1 MKQKKL
7 IIFFPSIEKG
17 GVEKNLFL
25 VSNFLSKKIKNI
37 SIITSNPNEI
47 YNKKI
52 NIITNRIN
60 IHNKSRLIK
69 NLFCSYLLIK
79 RILKNKNLIIMSF
92 QSNIYATLI
101 SFFFGVKIICR
112 ANASPKGWLNNPFK
126 KFIYKIIMKLSS
138 KIIVNSREMKLEFKR
153 DLNLKSLLIY
163 NPLDKQQIITKS
175 RKKLKFNFYNKKNH
189 LKIINIGRFTDQK
202 DQITLLKAL
211 VLLKN
216 KLKFQLILMGQGS
229 KKKELNRFIK
239 NNDLNKNVRIIN
251 YIKNPYPILKKSDLL
266 ILTSKYEGLPNVLL
280 EAITLKKLVIS
291 SDCPTGP
298 KEILQNGKGG
308 ILFKTGNYFDLYKK
322 IINLKQKNKFNKKKV
337 LFAYNSLKKFDLNF
351 NLKKYL
357 KLYHT
362 LNKIN

>member
-17 GVEKNLFL
+17 GVEKNLFII
-25 VSNFLSKKIKNI
+25 SNFFSKKIKNI
-37 SIITSNPNEI
+37 AIITSNPNEI

-60 IHNKSRLIK
+60 IYNKSRFIK

-79 RILKNKNLIIMSF
+79 EILKNKNLIIMSF

-101 SFFFGVKIICR
+101 SFFFGVKVICR

-126 KFIYKIIMKLSS
+126 KLIYKIIMGLSS

-163 NPLDKQQIITKS
+163 NPLDKQQIISKS
-175 RKKLKFNFYNKKNH
+175 RKKAKINFYNKKNH

-211 VLLKN
+211 VLLKDQ
-216 KLKFQLILMGQGS
+216 LKFQLILLGQGS
-229 KKKELNRFIK
+229 KKKELKNFIE
-239 NNDLNKNVRIIN
+239 NNDLNKNVKIID

-308 ILFKTGNYFDLYKK
+308 VLFKTGNYFDLYKK
-322 IINLKQKNKFNKKKV
+322 ILDLKQKNKSNKKKV
-337 LFAYNSLKKFDLNF
+337 LFAYNSLKKFDINF

-357 KLYHT
+357 KLYHN
-362 LNKIN
+362 LN

>member
-7 IIFFPSIEKG
+7 IIFFPSIERG
-17 GVEKNLFL
+17 GVEKNLFI
-25 VSNFLSKKIKNI
+25 VSNFLLKKIENV
-37 SIITSNPNEI
+37 SIITSTPREI
-47 YNKKI
+47 NNKKI

-60 IHNKSRLIK
+60 IHNKSRVIK

-79 RILKNKNLIIMSF
+79 EILSNKNLIIMSF
-92 QSNIYATLI
+92 QSNAYATLI
-101 SFFFGVKIICR
+101 SFFFGIKIICR

-126 KFIYKIIMKLSS
+126 RFIYKMIMELSS
-138 KIIVNSREMKLEFKR
+138 KIIVNSREMQLEFKR
-153 DLNLKSLLIY
+153 DLNLKSFLIY
-163 NPLDKQQIITKS
+163 NPLDKKNIIANS
-175 RKKLKFNFYNKKNH
+175 RKKSKINFYNKKKH

-211 VLLKN
+211 VLLKD
-216 KLKFQLILMGQGS
+216 KLKFQLILLGQGS
-229 KKKELNRFIK
+229 KKKELKNFIE
-239 NNDLNKNVRIIN
+239 NNDLNKNVRIID

-322 IINLKQKNKFNKKKV
+322 ILDLKQKNKSNKKKSFIC
-337 LFAYNSLKKFDLNF
+337 L
-351 NLKKYL
+351 
-357 KLYHT
+357 
-362 LNKIN
+362 

>member
-1 MKQKKL
+1 
-7 IIFFPSIEKG
+7 
-17 GVEKNLFL
+17 
-25 VSNFLSKKIKNI
+25 
-37 SIITSNPNEI
+37 
-47 YNKKI
+47 
-52 NIITNRIN
+52 
-60 IHNKSRLIK
+60 
-69 NLFCSYLLIK
+69 
-79 RILKNKNLIIMSF
+79 MSF

-175 RKKLKFNFYNKKNH
+175 RKKAKINFYNKKNH

-211 VLLKN
+211 VLLKD
-216 KLKFQLILMGQGS
+216 KLKFQLILLGQGS
-229 KKKELNRFIK
+229 KKKELKNFIE
-239 NNDLNKNVRIIN
+239 NNDLNKNVKIID

-308 ILFKTGNYFDLYKK
+308 VLFKTGNYFDLYKK
-322 IINLKQKNKFNKKKV
+322 ILDLKQKNKSNKKKV
-337 LFAYNSLKKFDLNF
+337 LFAYNSLKKFDINF

-362 LNKIN
+362 LN

>member
-17 GVEKNLFL
+17 GVEKNLFII
-25 VSNFLSKKIKNI
+25 SNFFSKKIKNI
-37 SIITSNPNEI
+37 AIITSNPNEI

-60 IHNKSRLIK
+60 IYNKSRFIK
-69 NLFCSYLLIK
+69 NLFCSYLLI
-79 RILKNKNLIIMSF
+79 REILKNKNLIIMSF

-101 SFFFGVKIICR
+101 SFFFGIKIICR

-126 KFIYKIIMKLSS
+126 KLIYKIIMGLSS

-153 DLNLKSLLIY
+153 DLNLKSFLIY
-163 NPLDKQQIITKS
+163 NPLDKQQIISKS
-175 RKKLKFNFYNKKNH
+175 RKKAKINFYNKKNH

-211 VLLKN
+211 VLLKD
-216 KLKFQLILMGQGS
+216 KLKFQLILLGQGS
-229 KKKELNRFIK
+229 KKKELKNFIE
-239 NNDLNKNVRIIN
+239 NNDLNKNVKIID

-308 ILFKTGNYFDLYKK
+308 VLFKTGNYFDLYKK
-322 IINLKQKNKFNKKKV
+322 ILDLKQKNKSNKKKV
-337 LFAYNSLKKFDLNF
+337 LFAYNSLKKFDINF

-357 KLYHT
+357 KLYHN
-362 LNKIN
+362 LN

>member
-17 GVEKNLFL
+17 GVEKNLFII
-25 VSNFLSKKIKNI
+25 SNFFSKKIKNI
-37 SIITSNPNEI
+37 AIITSNPNEI
-47 YNKKI
+47 LNKKI

-60 IHNKSRLIK
+60 IYNKSRFIK

-79 RILKNKNLIIMSF
+79 EILKNKNLIIMSF

-126 KFIYKIIMKLSS
+126 KLIYKIIMGLSS

-153 DLNLKSLLIY
+153 DLNLKSFLIY
-163 NPLDKQQIITKS
+163 NPLDKQQIISKS
-175 RKKLKFNFYNKKNH
+175 RKKAKINFYNKKNH

-211 VLLKN
+211 VLLKD
-216 KLKFQLILMGQGS
+216 KLKFQLILLGQGS
-229 KKKELNRFIK
+229 KKKELKNFIE
-239 NNDLNKNVRIIN
+239 NNDLNKNVKIID

-308 ILFKTGNYFDLYKK
+308 FLFKTGNYFDLYKK
-322 IINLKQKNKFNKKKV
+322 ILDLKQKNKSNKKKV
-337 LFAYNSLKKFDLNF
+337 LFAYNSLKKFDINF

-357 KLYHT
+357 KLYHN
-362 LNKIN
+362 LN

>member
-17 GVEKNLFL
+17 GVEKNLFII
-25 VSNFLSKKIKNI
+25 SNFFSKKIKNVA
-37 SIITSNPNEI
+37 IITSNPNEI

-60 IHNKSRLIK
+60 IYNKSRFIK
-69 NLFCSYLLIK
+69 NLFCSYLLI
-79 RILKNKNLIIMSF
+79 REILKNKNLIIMSF

-101 SFFFGVKIICR
+101 SFFFGIKIICR

-126 KFIYKIIMKLSS
+126 KLIYKIIMGLSS

-153 DLNLKSLLIY
+153 DLNLKSFLIY
-163 NPLDKQQIITKS
+163 NPLDKQQIISKS
-175 RKKLKFNFYNKKNH
+175 RKKAKINFYNKKNH

-211 VLLKN
+211 VLLKD
-216 KLKFQLILMGQGS
+216 KLKFQLILLGQGS
-229 KKKELNRFIK
+229 KKKELKNFIE
-239 NNDLNKNVRIIN
+239 NNDLNKNVKIID

-298 KEILQNGKGG
+298 KEILQTGKGG
-308 ILFKTGNYFDLYKK
+308 VLFKTGNYFDLYKK
-322 IINLKQKNKFNKKKV
+322 ILDLKQKNKSNKKKV
-337 LFAYNSLKKFDLNF
+337 LFAYNSLKKFDINF

-357 KLYHT
+357 KLYHN
-362 LNKIN
+362 LN